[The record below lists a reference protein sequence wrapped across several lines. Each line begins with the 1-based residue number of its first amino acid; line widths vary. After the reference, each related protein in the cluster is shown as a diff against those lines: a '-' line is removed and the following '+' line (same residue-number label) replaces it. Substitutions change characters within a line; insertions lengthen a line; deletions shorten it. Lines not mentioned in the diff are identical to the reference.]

1 MQKVVF
7 TLLGLLLIFNE
18 SEGQG
23 ITAGKISGSL
33 QTNLNF
39 FMKDESINAANTPQ
53 YDNQLYGADSWLNVN
68 YNVRGF
74 EAGIRLDVFNNS
86 YLLNPNGGS
95 YTAIGIGNWY
105 VSKQIDKLNIKGG
118 YIYDQIGS
126 GIIYRAYEERP
137 LAIDNALFG
146 VRATYDIAPDW
157 KIKGF
162 TGQQK
167 AQFDRYGAVIKGA
180 SIEGFVTLSDS
191 ANLTSISIAPGFGVV
206 ARTLDNTTTDGINN
220 VLKYYEPKDSI
231 YSYKTNT
238 YAMTLYNTLNYGP
251 ISWYMEGAY
260 KTPEIMYSPTDFRH
274 IGPDSS
280 AGRFIKESGTVFYSS
295 ISYADHGLGVTIE
308 GKRTENF
315 SFRTDPNLLLNRGL
329 INYIPAL
336 SKINTYRL
344 TSRYNPAIQFMG
356 ELALQLDIQYA
367 FNDKVSAL
375 LNYSHINSL
384 EDVALYREI
393 YGEVTWKP
401 NRDNNFII
409 GLQRQV
415 YNQYI
420 YEGKVGVPNV
430 ETYTPFVEFL
440 HKFSRKKA
448 IRLEASAM
456 FTEQDYGSWVYALA
470 EYTIAPHWSFV
481 ISDMFNY
488 GFNPEKTKKANNY
501 PSISVFYTQ
510 GPNRFS
516 LGYIKQVEGIVCTG
530 GICRYEPAFSG
541 VRATLSTS
549 F

>member
-1 MQKVVF
+1 MQKVVY
-7 TLLGLLLIFNE
+7 TLFVMVLFW
-18 SEGQG
+18 SKSDGQG

-53 YDNQLYGADSWLNVN
+53 YETQLYGADSWLNVN
-68 YNVRGF
+68 YNVKGF

-86 YLLNPNGGS
+86 YLFNPNGGS
-95 YTAIGIGNWY
+95 YTAVGIGNWY

-146 VRATYDIAPDW
+146 VRAVYEIAPDW

-167 AQFDRYGAVIKGA
+167 FQFDRYGAIIKGA
-180 SIEGFVTLSDS
+180 SIEGYLSTNDTTGRAS
-191 ANLTSISIAPGFGVV
+191 LSISPGVGIV
-206 ARTLDNTTTDGINN
+206 ARTLENSTTDAINN

-231 YSYKTNT
+231 HSYKTNT

-251 ISWYMEGAY
+251 ISWYVEGAY
-260 KTPEIMYSPTDFRH
+260 KTAEIMRSPTAFQH
-274 IGPDSS
+274 IGQDSS
-280 AGRFIKESGTVFYSS
+280 AGKFIKDAGTVFYSS
-295 ISYADHGLGVTIE
+295 FSYADHGLGISVE

-329 INYIPAL
+329 VNYIPAM
-336 SKINTYRL
+336 SKVNTYRL
-344 TSRYNPAIQFMG
+344 TSRYNPATQFMG
-356 ELALQLDIQYA
+356 EVAFQFDVQYK
-367 FNDKVSAL
+367 FNKKVSAL
-375 LNYSHINSL
+375 VNYSHINSL
-384 EDVALYREI
+384 EDVKLYREI
-393 YGEVTWKP
+393 YGEVTYKP
-401 NRDNNFII
+401 NKNNNFII

-415 YNQYI
+415 YNQFV
-420 YEGKVGVPNV
+420 YEGKVNAPNV
-430 ETYTPFVEFL
+430 ETYVPFLEYL
-440 HKFSRKKA
+440 HKFNKKTA
-448 IRLEASAM
+448 IRLEGSAM
-456 FTEQDYGSWVYALA
+456 FTDQDYGSWVYGLA
-470 EYTIAPHWSFV
+470 EFTIAPHWSFV
-481 ISDMFNY
+481 VSDMYNY

-501 PSISVFYTQ
+501 PSIVAFYNR

-516 LGYIKQVEGIVCTG
+516 VGYIKQVEGIVCTG

>member
-1 MQKVVF
+1 MQKVII
-7 TLLGLLLIFNE
+7 TLLGFLLIFYK

-39 FMKDESINAANTPQ
+39 FMKDEAINAANTPQ
-53 YDNQLYGADSWLNVN
+53 YETQLYGADSWLNVN
-68 YNVRGF
+68 YNAQGF

-105 VSKQIDKLNIKGG
+105 VAKQIDKLNIKGG

-146 VRATYDIAPDW
+146 VRATYDIAPNW

-167 AQFDRYGAVIKGA
+167 AQFDRYGAVIKGG
-180 SIEGFVTLSDS
+180 SIEGFVNLSDS
-191 ANLTSISIAPGFGVV
+191 GQINTLTIAPGFGVV
-206 ARTLDNTTTDGINN
+206 ARTLDNETTDGINN

-231 YSYKTNT
+231 HSYKTNT
-238 YAMTLYNTLNYGP
+238 YAMTLYNSLNYGP
-251 ISWYMEGAY
+251 ISWYLEGAY
-260 KTPEIMYSPTDFRH
+260 KTPEVMYSPTDFRH
-274 IGPDSS
+274 IGADSS
-280 AGRFIKESGTVFYSS
+280 AGRYIKDAGTVFYSS
-295 ISYADHGLGVTIE
+295 ISYADHGLGITLE

-315 SFRTDPNLLLNRGL
+315 SFRTDPTLLLNRGL
-329 INYIPAL
+329 INYIPAM
-336 SKINTYRL
+336 SKVNTYRL

-356 ELALQLDIQYA
+356 ELALQLDIQYS
-367 FNDKVSAL
+367 FNDKVSAM

-384 EDVALYREI
+384 EDVPLYREI

-401 NRDNNFII
+401 NRNNNFII

-415 YNQYI
+415 YNQFV
-420 YEGKVGVPNV
+420 YEGKVGVPDV

-440 HKFSRKKA
+440 HKFSRKTA
-448 IRLEASAM
+448 IRLEGSAM
-456 FTEQDYGSWVYALA
+456 FTDQDYGSWVYALA
-470 EYTIAPHWSFV
+470 EYTVAPHWSFV
-481 ISDMFNY
+481 VSDMYNY

-501 PSISVFYTQ
+501 PSVSVFYSR

-516 LGYIKQVEGIVCTG
+516 IGYIKQVEGIVCTG

-541 VRATLSTS
+541 IRATIASS

>member
-1 MQKVVF
+1 MQKVVI
-7 TLLGLLLIFNE
+7 TLLGFLLIFYK

-39 FMKDESINAANTPQ
+39 FMKDEAINAANTPQ
-53 YDNQLYGADSWLNVN
+53 YETQLYGADSWLNVN
-68 YNVRGF
+68 YNVYGF

-126 GIIYRAYEERP
+126 GIIYRAFEERP

-146 VRATYDIAPDW
+146 VRATYDIAPNW

-167 AQFDRYGAVIKGA
+167 AQLDRYAAVIKGA
-180 SIEGFVTLSDS
+180 SIEGFVNLSDS
-191 ANLTSISIAPGFGVV
+191 GKVNSLTIAPGFGVV
-206 ARTLDNTTTDGINN
+206 ARTLDNNTTDGINN
-220 VLKYYEPKDSI
+220 VLKYYEPQDSI

-238 YAMTLYNTLNYGP
+238 YAMTLYNSLNYGP
-251 ISWYMEGAY
+251 ISWYVEGAY

-274 IGPDSS
+274 IGQDSS

-295 ISYADHGLGVTIE
+295 LSYADHGLGITLE

-329 INYIPAL
+329 VNYIPAM
-336 SKINTYRL
+336 SKVNTYRL

-356 ELALQLDIQYA
+356 ELALQVDIQYS

-384 EDVALYREI
+384 EDVALYREV
-393 YGEVTWKP
+393 YGEVTFKP
-401 NRDNNFII
+401 NRNNYFII

-415 YNQYI
+415 YNQFI

-440 HKFSRKKA
+440 HKFSRKTA
-448 IRLEASAM
+448 IRLEGSAM
-456 FTEQDYGSWVYALA
+456 FTDEDYGSWVYALA

-481 ISDMFNY
+481 ISDMYNY

-501 PSISVFYTQ
+501 PSVSVFYTK

-516 LGYIKQVEGIVCTG
+516 IGYIKQVEGIVCTG